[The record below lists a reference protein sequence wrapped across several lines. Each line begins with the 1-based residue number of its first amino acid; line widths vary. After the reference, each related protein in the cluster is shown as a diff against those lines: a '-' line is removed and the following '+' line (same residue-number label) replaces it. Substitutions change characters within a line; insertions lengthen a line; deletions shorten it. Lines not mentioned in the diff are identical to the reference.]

1 MSTDDRSCPSG
12 FIAFASD
19 NAALA
24 ETLELFASQVTSAGV
39 AQLATWQELQIGGRL
54 LLSTIC
60 EAITK
65 RALFIAD
72 VSTLNPNVLFEVG
85 FAIATKKRIW
95 LVLDGSQSRS
105 RPELGQVSIAEYNG
119 LPRIHK

>member
-60 EAITK
+60 EAITQ

-95 LVLDGSQSRS
+95 LVLDGSQSRRS
-105 RPELGQVSIAEYNG
+105 EEYTSELQSLRHLVC
-119 LPRIHK
+119 R